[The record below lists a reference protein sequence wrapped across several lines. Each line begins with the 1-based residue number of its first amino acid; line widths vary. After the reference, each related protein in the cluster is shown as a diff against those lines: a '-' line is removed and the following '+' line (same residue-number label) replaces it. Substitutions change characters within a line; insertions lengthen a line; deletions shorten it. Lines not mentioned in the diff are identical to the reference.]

1 MFFKAHNEGRIGYKQ
16 LTDADLGRGTTTHQ
30 THIGLFDDI
39 LTFLYDREVEEEAM
53 LIFKNNSDMVD
64 CFFDRIENPDGTFRS
79 PKIRKGKGNAVSVV
93 TVIREWAASEP
104 MGYKWYLIWFG
115 LESGMVVFYLFND
128 HMQDYDNV
136 SRIIDLSRPRV
147 KGRIVSDDSRFDKLM
162 NYLEN
167 IVNRNSAAILEQL
180 EVASQIGSSRIFKP
194 FDIERASKLFKT
206 TGRKGEE
213 LVAGYLDRLKFQR
226 RIESFN
232 WMNRSQESGLPYDF
246 TIQYP
251 NQNIV
256 YVDAKSTLY
265 RFEQPMVFS
274 GSELQF
280 ICQAPYYHIFRVY
293 DLVESECHLKVCENS
308 KEYVPCLCDCISKF
322 KSEIQLH
329 RADLH
334 GVKIQIPPT
343 HENLIFSR
351 QITL

>member
-1 MFFKAHNEGRIGYKQ
+1 MFFRAHGEGRIGYKQ
-16 LTDADLGRGTTTHQ
+16 LTDADLGRGATTHQ

-39 LTFLYDREVEEEAM
+39 LTFLYDQRVEEEAM
-53 LIFKNNSDMVD
+53 LIFNNNSDMVD
-64 CFFDRIENPDGTFRS
+64 CFFDRIENPDGSFRS
-79 PKIRKGKGNAVSVV
+79 PKIRKGNAVSVV
-93 TVIREWAASEP
+93 TVIRDWAISEP
-104 MGYKWYLIWFG
+104 MDYRWYLMWFG

-128 HMQDYDNV
+128 HMPDFEAV
-136 SRIIDLSRPRV
+136 SRIVDLSQARV
-147 KGRIVSDDSRFDKLM
+147 KGRITSGDSRFGKLM

-167 IVNRNSAAILEQL
+167 IVNRSSAEILEQL
-180 EVASQIGSSRIFKP
+180 EVASQTGASRTFKP
-194 FDIERASKLFKT
+194 FDIEKAGELFRN

-213 LVAGYLDRLKFQR
+213 LVADYLERLKFQK
-226 RIESFN
+226 RIEAFN

-280 ICQAPYYHIFRVY
+280 ICQTPYYHIFRVY
-293 DLVESECHLKVCENS
+293 DLAESECHLKVCENS
-308 KEYVPCLCDCISKF
+308 NGYVPCLCDCINIF
-322 KSEIQLH
+322 KSEIQ
-329 RADLH
+329 RYKADLH
-334 GVKIQIPPT
+334 GIKIQIPPT
-343 HENLIFSR
+343 LEDLRFSQ

>member
-1 MFFKAHNEGRIGYKQ
+1 MFFRAHSEGRIGYKQ
-16 LTDADLGRGTTTHQ
+16 LTEADLGRGTTTHQ

-39 LTFLYDREVEEEAM
+39 LTFLYDQRVEEEAM

-64 CFFDRIENPDGTFRS
+64 CFFDRIENPDGSFRS
-79 PKIRKGKGNAVSVV
+79 PKIRKGNAVSVV
-93 TVIREWAASEP
+93 TIIRDWAASEP
-104 MGYKWYLIWFG
+104 KDYKWYLIWFG

-128 HMQDYDNV
+128 HMPDYDNV
-136 SRIIDLSRPRV
+136 SRIVDLSRPRI
-147 KGRIVSDDSRFDKLM
+147 KGRIASGDFRFGRLM

-167 IVNRNSAAILEQL
+167 IVNENSAEILEQL
-180 EVASQIGSSRIFKP
+180 EIVSQIGASRTFKP
-194 FDIERASKLFKT
+194 FDIEKANELFKT
-206 TGRKGEE
+206 TGRRGEE
-213 LVAGYLDRLKFQR
+213 LVANYLDQLKFQK
-226 RIESFN
+226 RIETYN

-280 ICQAPYYHIFRVY
+280 ICQTPYYHIFRVY
-293 DLVESECHLKVCENS
+293 DLADSECHLKVCENS
-308 KEYVPCLCDCISKF
+308 NGYVPCLCDCINKF
-322 KSEIQLH
+322 QSEIQKH
-329 RADLH
+329 KADLH

-343 HENLIFSR
+343 HENLRFSQ